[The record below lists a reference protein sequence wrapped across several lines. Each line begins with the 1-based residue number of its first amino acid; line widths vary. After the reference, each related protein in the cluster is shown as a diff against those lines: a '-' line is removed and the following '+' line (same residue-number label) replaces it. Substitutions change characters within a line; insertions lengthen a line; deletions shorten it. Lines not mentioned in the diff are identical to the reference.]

1 VNPHGRLSFSGLNT
15 VTFYSL
21 HLHLEIEM
29 KLTKTLL
36 ALAISSLL
44 LSACSDTD
52 EKDTSLTD
60 GSQNTGSGINDAS
73 TSGLNKG
80 SGIEG
85 SEMGGSGMN
94 GASGSGDYASTLGPE
109 FNDPNN
115 PLSKRIVYFMLD
127 SSEVQPDFIPVITA
141 HAQYLIA
148 NPAQRITLEGNADE
162 RGSREYN
169 IALGEQRAKS
179 VANMMK
185 IKGVSESQLDIVS
198 YGEEKPVA
206 FGSDESAWEQN
217 RRVELVYQPR

>member
-1 VNPHGRLSFSGLNT
+1 MGALVFWAEMQLFFIVCTYIWKLK
-15 VTFYSL
+15 
-21 HLHLEIEM
+21 M
-29 KLTKTLL
+29 KLNKTLL
-36 ALAISSLL
+36 ALAISALF

-60 GSQNTGSGINDAS
+60 GSQNTGSGISDAS

-80 SGIEG
+80 PGMSG
-85 SEMGGSGMN
+85 SEMGGSGMH
-94 GASGSGDYASTLGPE
+94 GVSGNGDYASTLGPE

-115 PLSKRIVYFMLD
+115 PLSKRTIYFMLD
-127 SSEVQPDFIPVITA
+127 SSEVMPDFIPVIAA
-141 HAQYLIA
+141 HAQYLVA

-179 VANMMK
+179 VASMMK
-185 IKGVSESQLDIVS
+185 VQGVSENQLGIVS
-198 YGEEKPVA
+198 YGEEKPAA

-217 RRVELVYQPR
+217 RRVELVYQAR

>member
-1 VNPHGRLSFSGLNT
+1 
-15 VTFYSL
+15 
-21 HLHLEIEM
+21 M
-29 KLTKTLL
+29 KLNKTLL
-36 ALAISSLL
+36 ALAISTLL

-60 GSQNTGSGINDAS
+60 GSQNDVSGINDAS

-80 SGIEG
+80 LGLSG
-85 SEMGGSGMN
+85 SEMSGSGMH
-94 GASGSGDYASTLGPE
+94 GVSGNGDYASTLGPE

-127 SSEVQPDFIPVITA
+127 SSEVMPDFIPVIAA

-179 VANMMK
+179 VASMMK
-185 IKGVSESQLDIVS
+185 VQGVSENQLEIVS
-198 YGEEKPVA
+198 YGEEKPAA

-217 RRVELVYQPR
+217 RRVELVYKAR

>member
-1 VNPHGRLSFSGLNT
+1 
-15 VTFYSL
+15 
-21 HLHLEIEM
+21 M
-29 KLTKTLL
+29 KLNKTLL
-36 ALAISSLL
+36 VLAISILF

-52 EKDTSLTD
+52 EKDASLTD
-60 GSQNTGSGINDAS
+60 GSQNEVGGIKDAS
-73 TSGLNKG
+73 TSGLNNT
-80 SGIEG
+80 SGMKG
-85 SEMGGSGMN
+85 SEMIGSGV
-94 GASGSGDYASTLGPE
+94 SGNGDYASTLGPE

-115 PLSKRIVYFMLD
+115 PLSKRTIYFMLD

-148 NPAQRITLEGNADE
+148 NPGQRITLEGNADE

-185 IKGVSESQLDIVS
+185 VKGVSESQLDIVS

-217 RRVELVYQPR
+217 RRVELVYQAR